1 MAANTEV
8 EIQRGGCN
16 IFETLTLSHQ
26 VAMATGILR
35 GNASRLY
42 RLARGAPGSGLP
54 HPTPPPPPPRDT
66 PAQAPAPAP
75 HMPKEVTAVRLVMVD
90 TAGLRRCR
98 VVPVDRV
105 WPALGCSRGPSR
117 SCLHRCSVCS
127 VQDASRLAR
136 IHDARW
142 FTAIQFSVSVEQ
154 LPWRGADYRKHG
166 DARPIRRGH

>member
-1 MAANTEV
+1 
-8 EIQRGGCN
+8 
-16 IFETLTLSHQ
+16 
-26 VAMATGILR
+26 MATGILR

-42 RLARGAPGSGLP
+42 CLAGGAPGGGLHATFPSPP
-54 HPTPPPPPPRDT
+54 HRDT
-66 PAQAPAPAP
+66 QAPAPAP

-136 IHDARW
+136 IHDALC
-142 FTAIQFSVSVEQ
+142 FTAIRSFGRAISMA
-154 LPWRGADYRKHG
+154 WA
-166 DARPIRRGH
+166 